1 MEQKIESVVAFIR
14 EWLNQNVLTWD
25 TALQWACVAA
35 AFCLAFVIWGVLR
48 KLIVRWMDE
57 SIKGDLARTVINTFV
72 RVGRSFVFILL
83 AQICAGTFWD
93 ELVQPRVLIA
103 ASDLAVA
110 WILIR
115 LVTGLMPNQALARG
129 AANTVWTVAALHV
142 FGLLRR

>member
-1 MEQKIESVVAFIR
+1 MCR
-14 EWLNQNVLTWD
+14 DVL
-25 TALQWACVAA
+25 
-35 AFCLAFVIWGVLR
+35 G
-48 KLIVRWMDE
+48 
-57 SIKGDLARTVINTFV
+57 RT
-72 RVGRSFVFILL
+72 GP
-83 AQICAGTFWD
+83 A
-93 ELVQPRVLIA
+93 RVLIA